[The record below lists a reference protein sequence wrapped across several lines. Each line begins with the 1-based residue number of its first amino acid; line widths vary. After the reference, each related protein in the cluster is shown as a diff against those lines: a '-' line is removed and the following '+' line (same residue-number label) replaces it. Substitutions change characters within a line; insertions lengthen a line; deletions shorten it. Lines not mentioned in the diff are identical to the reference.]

1 MDPCRR
7 TRTDC
12 APESWSPPF
21 FAHAA
26 TIVGDTWHQ
35 LDRMAGA
42 LDQCAELLSAD
53 SADYAVFELM
63 ASELRELER
72 RLKQVEAALSAY
84 LTTP

>member
-1 MDPCRR
+1 
-7 TRTDC
+7 
-12 APESWSPPF
+12 
-21 FAHAA
+21 
-26 TIVGDTWHQ
+26 
-35 LDRMAGA
+35 MAGA